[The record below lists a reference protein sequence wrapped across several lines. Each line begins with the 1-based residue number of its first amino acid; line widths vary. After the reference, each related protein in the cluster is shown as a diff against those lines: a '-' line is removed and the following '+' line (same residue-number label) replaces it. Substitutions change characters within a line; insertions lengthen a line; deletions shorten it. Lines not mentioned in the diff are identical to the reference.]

1 MKKWFKALALLLVT
15 CFLIVGCGGQT
26 QTAEPAKA
34 TEAPQLSEELQ
45 GELNAFSSEVVDGD
59 LTCTITLGNWPP
71 DTAAA
76 SELALFEGYK
86 ATMAKQ
92 YPNVTLVPDY
102 YSYSLSNYVPMAKGG
117 TAPSIFQPPFTDP
130 QLLISQNLVGDVT
143 DALDACG
150 ALDKFSPSY
159 VEMLADKNGRIY
171 GLP

>member
-1 MKKWFKALALLLVT
+1 MKKWSKAMALLLVM
-15 CFLIVGCGGQT
+15 CLLIAGCGTEKQAE
-26 QTAEPAKA
+26 QPAEP

-45 GELNAFSSEVVDGD
+45 GELDAFSSEVIDAD

-117 TAPSIFQPPFTDP
+117 TAPSIF
-130 QLLISQNLVGDVT
+130 
-143 DALDACG
+143 
-150 ALDKFSPSY
+150 
-159 VEMLADKNGRIY
+159 
-171 GLP
+171 